1 MKKPIII
8 LGGSLLLSTLIWYG
22 CEKSA
27 PSSSASTNLLSGKN
41 FTNNLPST
49 SMVIDNLNGAITTNE
64 ISSFKTYMSGVALP
78 ANNDQNIW
86 VFGNSGKDIEACG
99 LMYDA
104 TGDQAILDRMIYYCD
119 GALAGRNDL
128 ASAAN
133 GGQRTVWTGNIEPVW
148 PSSAAGVSPAQAGV
162 EPGDVVSHMVFCAKL
177 ILQHPAL
184 WSTSVTIG
192 DPHGYGATYKAR
204 ALKYIQQGDY
214 VVDNWLVP
222 HFVRPTD
229 HLIYFPGAPN
239 TYKPNEPSPWNQLF
253 MVTNALTRLVQC
265 HVILADSASRISQ
278 YDIIVQANIN
288 WFKANTTAN
297 TSASGSA
304 CWKWA
309 YQLPSGVEDSN
320 HAAYD
325 SEGMYIAYDS
335 GRYGISLTDMTTL
348 ANTYFDIVLAT
359 VTGGIYAGRVD
370 GTTGSGN
377 SGGDNYVR
385 DEYLYLTDIRK
396 DKYFTAGNIEISTN
410 KIASSP
416 QITARL
422 LWIKNRR
429 YQAGDGNVYLY
440 QNCSYTGWK
449 ATFDVGDFLQADLV
463 SKGGIND
470 DASSIKIPPGMKVV
484 LYTNNSYGG
493 TAVTL
498 TTDDACLSDHSIN
511 DMVSSLKVSILP

>member
-1 MKKPIII
+1 MKKPIIM
-8 LGGSLLLSTLIWYG
+8 LGGSLLLSTLVWYG
-22 CEKSA
+22 CEKNTL
-27 PSSSASTNLLSGKN
+27 PASETTNP
-41 FTNNLPST
+41 FAINNIKASHPST
-49 SMVIDNLNGAITTNE
+49 SMVVDNLNGPLTTNE
-64 ISSFKTYMSGVALP
+64 ISSFKTYMSGVSAP
-78 ANNDQNIW
+78 DHNDQNIW
-86 VFGNSGKDIEACG
+86 VFGNSGKQIEACG

-104 TGDQAILDRMIYYCD
+104 TSDQAILDRMIYFCD
-119 GALAGRNDL
+119 AALAGRNDL

-148 PSSAAGVSPAQAGV
+148 PSSDASVSPAQAGV
-162 EPGDVVSHMVFCAKL
+162 EPGDVISHMAFCAKL
-177 ILQHPAL
+177 ILQHSAL
-184 WSTSVTIG
+184 WNTNVTTG

-214 VVDNWLVP
+214 VIDNWLVP
-222 HFVRPTD
+222 RFVRTTD
-229 HLIYFPGAPN
+229 HLIYFPGSPN
-239 TYKPNEPSPWNQLF
+239 TYKPNEPAPWNQLF
-253 MVTNALTRLVQC
+253 MVTNAMVRLIQC
-265 HVILADSASRISQ
+265 HLILADAASRISQ
-278 YDIIVQANIN
+278 YDTIVQANVN

-297 TSASGSA
+297 TSASGTA
-304 CWKWA
+304 CWKWT
-309 YQLPSGVEDSN
+309 YQLPSGMEDSN

-335 GRYGISLTDMTTL
+335 GRYGISLTDMKTL

-396 DKYFTAGNIEISTN
+396 DKYFTAGNIEINTN

-429 YQAGDGNVYLY
+429 YQAGDGDVYLY
-440 QNCSYTGWK
+440 QNCNYAGWK
-449 ATFDVGDFLQADLV
+449 ATFDPGNFLLADIV
-463 SKGGIND
+463 SHGGIND

-484 LYTNNSYGG
+484 LYTSNNYGG

-498 TTDDACLSDHSIN
+498 TADDACLSDNSIN
-511 DMVSSLKVSILP
+511 DMVSSLKVTILP